1 MRAEDWSDRIGDLVR
16 ESMQS
21 DTYRRYYA
29 TELTVARAAIDIT
42 QTGLFIKHRR
52 DCWPQVA
59 ANCPESSVKQKIL
72 EHEYEEIIEDEYSA
86 YGHLYLLIR
95 QAEAVGVPPEEA
107 LTTAPLPT
115 TRAVL
120 YAYGWIMRQKSWQ
133 EGLAAL
139 MATERTND
147 NRLLNDLGGGHSF
160 RAAKKWT
167 TELGLT
173 MEQVPHDAAH
183 STADEK
189 HSDMFLG
196 VLEELVPP
204 EREAD
209 VLQAVRES
217 LELREL
223 MYRGIT
229 EAMAAV
235 S

>member
-1 MRAEDWSDRIGDLVR
+1 MKEQEWDDRIGELAR

-21 DTYRRYYA
+21 NVYDRYYA
-29 TELTVARAAIDIT
+29 TKLTKERAALDIT

-52 DCWPQVA
+52 DCWAQVS
-59 ANCPESSVKQKIL
+59 ANCPEMEVKQRIL

-86 YGHLYLLIR
+86 FGHLALLVQ
-95 QAEAVGVPPEEA
+95 QAESVGVEPA
-107 LTTAPLPT
+107 AVLSTTPLPT

-120 YAYGWIMRQKSWQ
+120 YAYGWLMREKSWP

-147 NRLLNDLGGGHSF
+147 NRLLGDLDGGHSF
-160 RAAKKWT
+160 RWGKKWVA
-167 TELGLT
+167 ELDLAW
-173 MEQVPHDAAH
+173 EKIPHDGAH
-183 STADEK
+183 SSADER
-189 HSDMFLG
+189 HSDMFLPI
-196 VLEELVPP
+196 LEEFVPQHL
-204 EREAD
+204 EAAI
-209 VLQAVRES
+209 LQAVRES

-235 S
+235 